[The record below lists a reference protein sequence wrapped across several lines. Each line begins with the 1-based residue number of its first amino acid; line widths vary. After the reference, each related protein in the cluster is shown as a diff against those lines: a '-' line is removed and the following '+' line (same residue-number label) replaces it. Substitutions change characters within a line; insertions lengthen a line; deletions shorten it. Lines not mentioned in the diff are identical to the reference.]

1 MKIENGVCC
10 LLAGVYGDSDQEV
23 IIIGGNCFLQTLRAH
38 DGEELFWNVM
48 SDQVTSLAF
57 IDYEEDGH
65 HQVINVLI

>member
-57 IDYEEDGH
+57 IDERTGSDQPTEGRSG
-65 HQVINVLI
+65 